1 MHAARKEF
9 QENNLGIEIITRLRG
24 QMLTKRSK
32 ALSNTNT
39 RLRMI
44 TDIGFADDCVLC
56 ANSAED
62 LQQMIDITP
71 KDYISV
77 WANYFHVKN

>member
-24 QMLTKRSK
+24 KMLTKRSK
-32 ALSNTNT
+32 ALSNINT
-39 RLRMI
+39 RLRVI
-44 TDIGFADDCVLC
+44 SDIGFADDCVLC

-62 LQQMIDITP
+62 LQQYSKRLHPRLDKLYP
-71 KDYISV
+71 RLKRKL
-77 WANYFHVKN
+77 W